1 MWDRKQAGMK
11 RAAASAVVF
20 ASAVAFDA
28 PHAVANNNDR
38 TLMTAETI
46 MREMEADE
54 RFLFV
59 TGILEGLAYARLEKD
74 TEAAG
79 QRNNTGMNCIY
90 DWFYGS
96 DGRTFQLIQA
106 AFDRYPD
113 HFPNTI
119 VAVLINRECGD

>member
-1 MWDRKQAGMK
+1 MSNGEVKRMVRGAALAG
-11 RAAASAVVF
+11 ATLLC
-20 ASAVAFDA
+20 A
-28 PHAVANNNDR
+28 PYAVANDHGH
-38 TLMTAETI
+38 TLMTADTI
-46 MREMEADE
+46 MREMQADE

-79 QRNNTGMNCIY
+79 QRDNSGMNCIY
-90 DWFYGS
+90 DWFYQS

-106 AFDRYPD
+106 AFDRYPE

-119 VAVLINRECGD
+119 VAVLINRECGE